1 MDIEKLK
8 AEFEQ
13 TECFKRLE
21 HVAQYTFFEFGAY
34 IKRTDVPADI
44 EKKCGKLITAL
55 LFSWSAWKEAKAQAV
70 PEYAEFYLGNGLFAV
85 CDWCDFN
92 SVKSFKWNSTSLDN
106 RVQWAWAHDVE
117 NGGEKRKKVA
127 MHNVIMRP
135 SEGFIVDHINGN
147 GLDNRRSN
155 LRIATRQQNTFNSV
169 HKGGTS
175 KYKGVALDRESG
187 LWRAYIAKDGKRTWL
202 GRFPDE
208 LSAAIAYDKAAKD
221 MFGEYA
227 KLNIATA
234 QEPAND

>member
-1 MDIEKLK
+1 MDIQRQAFEESNNVKPDWSFKFDVELQQYV
-8 AEFEQ
+8 ALDHEMQMQVDEFN
-13 TECFKRLE
+13 E
-21 HVAQYTFFEFGAY
+21 HWDTFRAG
-34 IKRTDVPADI
+34 
-44 EKKCGKLITAL
+44 
-55 LFSWSAWKEAKAQAV
+55 WQAKAQAV
-70 PEYAEFYLGNGLFAV
+70 PECAEFYLGNGLFAI

-92 SVKSFKWNSTSLDN
+92 SVKSFKWNSTSLDS

-127 MHNVIMRP
+127 MHNLIMKP

-175 KYKGVALDRESG
+175 KYKGVALDKESG

-227 KLNIATA
+227 KLNIATS

>member
-1 MDIEKLK
+1 MDIQKDFLNMQIAYEKNCAIRCNCSYEGLK
-8 AEFEQ
+8 AQLDRSESLFG
-13 TECFKRLE
+13 TRYLE
-21 HVAQYTFFEFGAY
+21 GSPRHENW
-34 IKRTDVPADI
+34 
-44 EKKCGKLITAL
+44 L
-55 LFSWSAWKEAKAQAV
+55 LWVEAWQAAKAQAV
-70 PEYAEFYLGNGLFAV
+70 PECAEFYLGNGLFAI

-92 SVKSFKWNSTSLDN
+92 SVKSFKWNSTSLDS

-127 MHNVIMRP
+127 MHNVIMKP

-175 KYKGVALDRESG
+175 KYKGVALDKESG

-227 KLNIATA
+227 KLNIATS

>member
-1 MDIEKLK
+1 MEIQKEM
-8 AEFEQ
+8 EQ
-13 TECFKRLE
+13 YEAVL
-21 HVAQYTFFEFGAY
+21 
-34 IKRTDVPADI
+34 
-44 EKKCGKLITAL
+44 
-55 LFSWSAWKEAKAQAV
+55 KEAGYGHRSLSKSSLGYLNPITQFGFEVWFNAQKQAV
-70 PEYAEFYLGNGLFAV
+70 PECAEFYLGNGLFAI

-92 SVKSFKWNSTSLDN
+92 SVKSFKWNSTSLDS

-127 MHNVIMRP
+127 MHNVIMKP

-155 LRIATRQQNTFNSV
+155 LRIVTRQQNTFNSV

-175 KYKGVALDRESG
+175 KYKGVALDKESG

-234 QEPAND
+234 QEQNQ

>member
-1 MDIEKLK
+1 
-8 AEFEQ
+8 
-13 TECFKRLE
+13 
-21 HVAQYTFFEFGAY
+21 
-34 IKRTDVPADI
+34 
-44 EKKCGKLITAL
+44 
-55 LFSWSAWKEAKAQAV
+55 
-70 PEYAEFYLGNGLFAV
+70 
-85 CDWCDFN
+85 
-92 SVKSFKWNSTSLDN
+92 
-106 RVQWAWAHDVE
+106 
-117 NGGEKRKKVA
+117 
-127 MHNVIMRP
+127 MHNVIMKP

-155 LRIATRQQNTFNSV
+155 LRIVTRQQNTFNSV

-175 KYKGVALDRESG
+175 KYKGVALDKESG

-234 QEPAND
+234 QEQNQ

>member
-1 MDIEKLK
+1 MRKEFEKLPEI
-8 AEFEQ
+8 AEIIKEGVFWDGEIYRR
-13 TECFKRLE
+13 TAICKLTHLYYVR
-21 HVAQYTFFEFGAY
+21 GAWY
-34 IKRTDVPADI
+34 
-44 EKKCGKLITAL
+44 
-55 LFSWSAWKEAKAQAV
+55 AWQAKAQAV
-70 PEYAEFYLGNGLFAV
+70 PECAEFYLGNGLFAI

-92 SVKSFKWNSTSLDN
+92 SVKSFKWNSTSLDS

-127 MHNVIMRP
+127 MHNIIMKP

-155 LRIATRQQNTFNSV
+155 LRIVTRQQNTFNSV

-175 KYKGVALDRESG
+175 KYKGVALDKESG

-234 QEPAND
+234 QEPTND

>member
-1 MDIEKLK
+1 MDIKKEKIAHEK
-8 AEFEQ
+8 HMFSQ
-13 TECFKRLE
+13 GVDFKYLPNIKYNELE
-21 HVAQYTFFEFGAY
+21 NVYELVEWDEEY
-34 IKRTDVPADI
+34 S
-44 EKKCGKLITAL
+44 EAL
-55 LFSWSAWKEAKAQAV
+55 NEINSSWCTWRAAKSQAV
-70 PEYAEFYLGNGLFAV
+70 PECAEFYLGNGLFAI

-92 SVKSFKWNSTSLDN
+92 SVKSFKWNSTSLDS

-117 NGGEKRKKVA
+117 NSGEKRKKVA
-127 MHNVIMRP
+127 MHNVIMKP

-175 KYKGVALDRESG
+175 KYKGVALDKESG

-227 KLNIATA
+227 KLNIAAA
-234 QEPAND
+234 QEQTND

>member
-1 MDIEKLK
+1 MDIELK
-8 AEFEQ
+8 RKAFESWH
-13 TECFKRLE
+13 ES
-21 HVAQYTFFEFGAY
+21 
-34 IKRTDVPADI
+34 
-44 EKKCGKLITAL
+44 KCGEHIT
-55 LFSWSAWKEAKAQAV
+55 WSNGSPVSHIHNDRWQGWLAATAKDQAV
-70 PEYAEFYLGNGLFAV
+70 PECAEFYLGNGLFAI

-92 SVKSFKWNSTSLDN
+92 SVKSFKWNSTSLDS

-127 MHNVIMRP
+127 MHNVIMKP

-155 LRIATRQQNTFNSV
+155 LRIVTRQQNTFNSV

-175 KYKGVALDRESG
+175 KYKGVALDKESG

-227 KLNIATA
+227 KLNIAKA
-234 QEPAND
+234 QEQSK

>member
-1 MDIEKLK
+1 MDIQEIQEKFEDLMLANPDFDESLLEKDEDGCYEDFNIQSMYQAFETGLEIGEKLQASK
-8 AEFEQ
+8 AS
-13 TECFKRLE
+13 
-21 HVAQYTFFEFGAY
+21 V
-34 IKRTDVPADI
+34 
-44 EKKCGKLITAL
+44 
-55 LFSWSAWKEAKAQAV
+55 V
-70 PEYAEFYLGNGLFAV
+70 PEYAEFYLSNGLFAI

-92 SVKSFKWNSTSLDN
+92 SVKSFKWNSTSLDS

-127 MHNVIMRP
+127 MHNVIMKP
-135 SEGFIVDHINGN
+135 SEGFVVDHINGN

-175 KYKGVALDRESG
+175 KYKGVALDKESG

-234 QEPAND
+234 QEPSND

>member
-1 MDIEKLK
+1 MDKNLFFYELEGRGYIFQNKKWDEAKHG
-8 AEFEQ
+8 FEDDMLNMAW
-13 TECFKRLE
+13 EM
-21 HVAQYTFFEFGAY
+21 
-34 IKRTDVPADI
+34 
-44 EKKCGKLITAL
+44 
-55 LFSWSAWKEAKAQAV
+55 WSSAKHSVKAQAV
-70 PEYAEFYLGNGLFAV
+70 PECAEFYLGNGLFAI

-92 SVKSFKWNSTSLDN
+92 SVKSFKWNSTSLDS

-127 MHNVIMRP
+127 MHNIIMKP

-175 KYKGVALDRESG
+175 KYKGVALDKESG
-187 LWRAYIAKDGKRTWL
+187 LWRAYIAKNGKRTWL

-234 QEPAND
+234 QEQSHD

>member
-1 MDIEKLK
+1 MDIQEQIDQFLQIPEIKEIFSDHDIHWHVGEYSQGWYFDFSVPDYEKG
-8 AEFEQ
+8 
-13 TECFKRLE
+13 
-21 HVAQYTFFEFGAY
+21 FFLGA
-34 IKRTDVPADI
+34 
-44 EKKCGKLITAL
+44 
-55 LFSWSAWKEAKAQAV
+55 WNAWQAVKAQAV
-70 PEYAEFYLGNGLFAV
+70 PECAEFYLGNGLFAI

-92 SVKSFKWNSTSLDN
+92 SVKSFKWNSTSLDS

-127 MHNVIMRP
+127 MHNIIMKP

-175 KYKGVALDRESG
+175 KYKGVALDKESG
-187 LWRAYIAKDGKRTWL
+187 LWRAYIAKNGKRTWL

-234 QEPAND
+234 QEPTND